1 MMIYSCDRNRWCFEF
16 LLAGASSDHSYS
28 GGVAEVMMVLAGV
41 SVASVVILSMCSF
54 LQWFVTAEATA
65 GIVLLMLLIC
75 GLEFVNYCWAVADRL
90 WGLQC

>member
-1 MMIYSCDRNRWCFEF
+1 MIYSCDRNRWCFEF

-28 GGVAEVMMVLAGV
+28 GGVAEVVMVLAGV
-41 SVASVVILSMCSF
+41 SVASVVMAVSICSF

-75 GLEFVNYCWAVADRL
+75 GLEFVNYCGAVADRL